1 MKKTSVIIIFLLLL
15 TYQKVAF
22 AYLDPGTGS
31 AIIQSLIAGGIAAM
45 YFFSTFYTKIKSFL
59 FRIFSKKKR
68 HNGD

>member
-1 MKKTSVIIIFLLLL
+1 MKKTSLIIIFLLLL

-31 AIIQSLIAGGIAAM
+31 AIIQSLIAGGIAAL
-45 YFFSTFYTKIKSFL
+45 YFFSTSYTKIKSFL

-68 HNGD
+68 HNEE

>member
-31 AIIQSLIAGGIAAM
+31 AIIQSLIAGGAVVL
-45 YFFSTFYTKIKSFL
+45 YFFSTSYTQIKSFL
-59 FRIFSKKKR
+59 LRIFSKKKR

>member
-45 YFFSTFYTKIKSFL
+45 YFVSTSYTKIKSFL
-59 FRIFSKKKR
+59 LRIFSKKKQ
-68 HNGD
+68 HNED